1 MSRPEEAA
9 RGDGSAVGVTRV
21 IGLGVEDRGDDAA
34 GLLVARLLGAVVPAW
49 VEVHECA
56 GDAGAPEY
64 LLQGARRIVVVDAA
78 RGGEPGAVERLPL
91 GAARAARAARV
102 RGTPGPDSLPADARL
117 YVVYGHRFEP
127 GPVTPAVADGVW
139 TAAELILRRELDG

>member
-1 MSRPEEAA
+1 VS
-9 RGDGSAVGVTRV
+9 VTRI

-56 GDAGAPEY
+56 GDAGAPPD
-64 LLQGARRIVVVDAA
+64 LLEGAGRIVMVDAA
-78 RGGEPGAVERLPL
+78 RGGEPGVVERLPL
-91 GAARAARAARV
+91 GAARPARV
-102 RGTPGPDSLPADARL
+102 RGARGPGNLLADARL

-127 GPVTPAVADGVW
+127 GPVTPAVAAGVW
-139 TAAELILRRELDG
+139 TAAELILRHELSTP

>member
-9 RGDGSAVGVTRV
+9 RGDGSSAVGVTRV

-56 GDAGAPEY
+56 GDAGAPRY
-64 LLQGARRIVVVDAA
+64 LLQGAGRIVVVDAA
-78 RGGEPGAVERLPL
+78 RGGEPGAVERMPL
-91 GAARAARAARV
+91 GAARAARV
-102 RGTPGPDSLPADARL
+102 RGTRGPDSLPADARL

-127 GPVTPAVADGVW
+127 GPVTPAVAAGVW
-139 TAAELILRRELDG
+139 TAAELILRHELNG